1 MGWRKKMQKAR
12 KLHRPSLKDWECD
25 GLYDKFPQF
34 VESLQHEKNKEF
46 PVILDAQTLT
56 PQQFWDEYEAKCIP
70 CIIRNIPNGYGDG
83 PSSSSSAM
91 SEWPAVQKWTF
102 DALEKS
108 PLRERPF
115 KCGEDD
121 DGNSVKIKLKY
132 FLRYLQHNRD
142 DSPLYVFDSAFERD
156 KIAKEM
162 LQDYQVP
169 IYFRD
174 DLFRL
179 VSESRRPPYRWVL
192 FGPERSGS
200 TVHVDPLA
208 TNAWNTLLHGQKRWV
223 LFPPHVPKYIVKGKD
238 VIRKGEDDEAS
249 HYFMYILPR
258 IQQNLAFN
266 TSEWTC
272 YEFTQQPGETVFV
285 PNGWWHAVLN
295 LTHTVGVTQNY
306 CSPRNFEAVWKKTRT
321 GRPKL
326 AWKWLGQLGNHFP
339 HLANRARQIN
349 AQDQFRMKYDP
360 NHHNKMKN
368 QNNCRS
374 KGDEPKQTINNTN
387 ANKKVTTKTE
397 PDHRHSKLQRVM

>member
-1 MGWRKKMQKAR
+1 
-12 KLHRPSLKDWECD
+12 
-25 GLYDKFPQF
+25 
-34 VESLQHEKNKEF
+34 
-46 PVILDAQTLT
+46 
-56 PQQFWDEYEAKCIP
+56 
-70 CIIRNIPNGYGDG
+70 
-83 PSSSSSAM
+83 
-91 SEWPAVQKWTF
+91 
-102 DALEKS
+102 
-108 PLRERPF
+108 
-115 KCGEDD
+115 
-121 DGNSVKIKLKY
+121 
-132 FLRYLQHNRD
+132 
-142 DSPLYVFDSAFERD
+142 
-156 KIAKEM
+156 
-162 LQDYQVP
+162 
-169 IYFRD
+169 
-174 DLFRL
+174 
-179 VSESRRPPYRWVL
+179 
-192 FGPERSGS
+192 
-200 TVHVDPLA
+200 
-208 TNAWNTLLHGQKRWV
+208 